1 MTRNATGWRGRPN
14 QTAADALARIRT
26 AREDYMRLAGGEY
39 LTELEHQLS
48 EWHKEVREEL
58 VRRSKSNR

>member
-1 MTRNATGWRGRPN
+1 
-14 QTAADALARIRT
+14 
-26 AREDYMRLAGGEY
+26 MRLAGGEY